1 MDVAKENLSLSP
13 YIQNYPLASK
23 MIMMSLQQIVNGI
36 KDIKKSGGEFTD
48 IQDHPMV
55 KKHLKDLERFI

>member
-1 MDVAKENLSLSP
+1 MV
-13 YIQNYPLASK
+13 K
-23 MIMMSLQQIVNGI
+23 MVLRTLVDEI